1 MKHKHH
7 IIPRHMG
14 GTNDPENLISL
25 TPEEH
30 AEAHRILYENYGK
43 IEDYLAWKG
52 LLGFVGKEDII
63 KELMRENGKRVGKR
77 MLEEKK
83 EIFDEEK
90 KKSEKY
96 KDGIRR
102 GGETTGK
109 MMVDSGHCKKIA
121 SLGGGKN
128 KGKKYWF
135 NEKEN
140 RETVSEESPGE
151 GWVFGVNYSR
161 INLDSLR
168 ENCRNREGTFWV
180 TNEETGE
187 TKMILKGEEIP
198 KGFIKGRKMKKENI
212 IEIHNTSE
220 EKPIK
225 GIPYIRIKYK
235 NILFNPGNL
244 RWEFIKRGE
253 NKIKVSHTDYYGL
266 VWFRD
271 CFINFY
277 NPSEEKSKFNF
288 KYRSL
293 EEPLKILRDWREYHL
308 ISKILE
314 DPKLKKSRKEFY
326 GKKLLSVKI
335 NYDYLEEKRKRIII
349 EDTL

>member
-7 IIPRHMG
+7 IIPKHMG
-14 GTNDPENLISL
+14 GTDDPGNLISL

-52 LLGFVGKEDII
+52 LSGFIGKEDII
-63 KELMRENGKRVGKR
+63 KELMRENGKRLGKR

-83 EIFDEEK
+83 GIFDEEK

-96 KDGIRR
+96 KGGIRK

-109 MMVDSGHCKKIA
+109 MMADSGHCKKIA
-121 SLGGGKN
+121 PLGGGKN

-151 GWVFGVNYSR
+151 GWVLGVNYSR

-168 ENCRNREGTFWV
+168 ENCRNREGTFWI

-187 TKMILKGEEIP
+187 SKMIPKGEEIP
-198 KGFIKGRKMKKENI
+198 KGFTEGRKIKRKNI
-212 IEIHNTSE
+212 IEIHNTSD
-220 EKPIK
+220 EKPME
-225 GIPYIRIKYK
+225 GIPSIRIKNK
-235 NILFNPGNL
+235 NIIFNQGNL
-244 RWEFIKRGE
+244 RWEFIKKGK

-266 VWFRD
+266 FWFRD

-277 NPSEEKSKFNF
+277 GLPEENSKFNF
-288 KYRSL
+288 KCVSL
-293 EEPLKILRDWREYHL
+293 EEALKILRHWREYHL
-308 ISKILE
+308 VSGILE
-314 DPKLKKSRKEFY
+314 NEKLKKSRREFY
-326 GKKLLSVKI
+326 GKKLLSLKI
-335 NYDYLEEKRKRIII
+335 NYDYLEERRKRIII